1 MVSMQE
7 KNHKDILKT
16 PLGNMEL
23 ITYKNKILSLQ
34 FTEEEINGE
43 TILSSPLAER
53 LKIELEEYFAGE
65 RYNFDLPLY
74 QRGTYFQKKV
84 WQALKKIPYG
94 QTKTYK
100 EVAEEIGRSQAARP
114 VGGAC
119 NKNKILILIPCH
131 RVIGSNG
138 SLTGYR
144 PGITYKKKL
153 LDLEKNIYKLN
164 KTQKI

>member
-34 FTEEEINGE
+34 FTGEEINGE
-43 TILSSPLAER
+43 TILLSSLAEK

-65 RYNFDLPLY
+65 RHNFDLPLY
-74 QRGTYFQKKV
+74 QRGTYFQKTV

-144 PGITYKKKL
+144 PGIYYKKKL